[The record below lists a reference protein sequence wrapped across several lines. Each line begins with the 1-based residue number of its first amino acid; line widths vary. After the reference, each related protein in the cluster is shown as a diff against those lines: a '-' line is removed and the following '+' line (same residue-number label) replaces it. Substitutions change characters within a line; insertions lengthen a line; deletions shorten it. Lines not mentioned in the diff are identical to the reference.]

1 VKQDADG
8 NYLSASAYGTAGAG
22 EVDPDNFVAFDSV
35 TKDWCKER
43 CLLHWVKQKLN
54 YRQIWTPRLT
64 TLLTHLSYKNTFSL
78 ERIMTEKNV
87 ITINGKEYE
96 ESTMDGQQLY
106 LINQIRD
113 LQTKAGSLRFQLDQ
127 VQVAQDAFTTALI
140 QSVEKGGDEDE
151 AAIAN

>member
-1 VKQDADG
+1 MAD
-8 NYLSASAYGTAGAG
+8 
-22 EVDPDNFVAFDSV
+22 
-35 TKDWCKER
+35 
-43 CLLHWVKQKLN
+43 
-54 YRQIWTPRLT
+54 
-64 TLLTHLSYKNTFSL
+64 
-78 ERIMTEKNV
+78 NV

-113 LQTKAGSLRFQLDQ
+113 LQTKAASLRFQLDQ

-140 QSVEKGGDEDE
+140 QSVEKSGDEDE